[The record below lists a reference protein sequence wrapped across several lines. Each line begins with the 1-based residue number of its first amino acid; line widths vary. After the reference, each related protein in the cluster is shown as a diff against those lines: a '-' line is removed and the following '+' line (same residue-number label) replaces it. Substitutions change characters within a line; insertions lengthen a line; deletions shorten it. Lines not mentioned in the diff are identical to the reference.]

1 MSTLWSHRDCAWW
14 RVNRWHYNE
23 VSCWFLCKSLI
34 WRLHGVSRWLL
45 HCYESSNDIAV
56 KFSGY
61 SRVTTTKSLW
71 PLLCEKLLSDF
82 IVMSLEASSQRNCDG
97 DFTVESLN
105 DDKWELTTI
114 HENTRRYM
122 RTHDDTWDTYNFIV
136 IWSGNSSQSGNYDDF
151 TVESPND
158 NYLSIIMRRIKY
170 NKFQLSYWLGY
181 FLSLVTPRWR
191 HIGCLCY

>member
-1 MSTLWSHRDCAWW
+1 MTVILWVHCEVTVTVLGEESTDGITM
-14 RVNRWHYNE
+14 
-23 VSCWFLCKSLI
+23 KSAVDFYVI
-34 WRLHGVSRWLL
+34 VICNRLHGVSRWLL

-71 PLLCEKLLSDF
+71 PLLYEKLLSDF

-105 DDKWELTTI
+105 DYTWEHTTI

-136 IWSGNSSQSGNYDDF
+136 IWSGDSSQSGNYGDF

-170 NKFQLSYWLGY
+170 NKF
-181 FLSLVTPRWR
+181 
-191 HIGCLCY
+191 